1 MLFTSLVD
9 KLEQIEQTSK
19 RNQLVELLSELF
31 QLADPD
37 EIQPLVYLS
46 QGRVAPFFQPIE
58 IGMGDKM
65 VAQSI
70 AVASNNSQEQVLELY
85 GQLGDLGLVAQQ
97 LLIDN
102 SPDQGL
108 AVLDV
113 FTRLSEIAR
122 TSGSGSVEQFIDY

>member
-1 MLFTSLVD
+1 MLFTSLTD

-19 RNQLVELLSELF
+19 RNQLVELLSQLF
-31 QLADPD
+31 QQADQD

-70 AVASNNSQEQVLELY
+70 AVASKSSQEQVLELY

-97 LLIDN
+97 LLIN
-102 SPDQGL
+102 NRPSREL

-113 FTRLSEIAR
+113 FTKLSEIAKP
-122 TSGSGSVEQFIDY
+122 